1 MDRVIKN
8 IINNNLITDDGIIIL
23 KYENNDDI
31 ENLKNELFNSEI
43 IYDNIDR
50 TNVYDKLADI
60 FVYAEQYNMSDTIIE
75 WIKQENLNS
84 LFCLYALSVYDDFVV
99 ELIKDKYLYDKE
111 FNTRAFNDIKDLSFD
126 SIIRLYEAEK
136 INETMYKFYNDWII
150 SGIKTDDK
158 KVKWGLVLKIIK
170 SIDDVCY

>member
-8 IINNNLITDDGIIIL
+8 IINNNLNTDDGIIIL
-23 KYENNDDI
+23 KYENNDAID
-31 ENLKNELFNSEI
+31 NLKTELFNSGI

-60 FVYAEQYNMSDTIIE
+60 FVYAEEYNMTDTIIM
-75 WIKQENLNS
+75 WIKEEDLNH
-84 LFCLYALSVYDDFVV
+84 LFCLYALSVFDVFVV
-99 ELIKDKYLYDKE
+99 ELIKDKYLYDRE
-111 FNTRAFNDIKDLSFD
+111 FITRAFNDIKDLSFD
-126 SIIRLYEAEK
+126 NIIRMYDAEK
-136 INETMYKFYNDWII
+136 INKSMYKFYNNWII

-158 KVKWGLVLKIIK
+158 EVKWGLVLKIIN